1 MAPSRCRNAA
11 RSSAA
16 LARRMYSKLRKLASP
31 QKNSH
36 FLTMDDFNSSD
47 EEYGEP
53 IKPHPKAGK
62 KSIER

>member
-1 MAPSRCRNAA
+1 
-11 RSSAA
+11 
-16 LARRMYSKLRKLASP
+16 MYIKLRKLASQ

-36 FLTMDDFNSSD
+36 FVTMDDFNSSD

-53 IKPHPKAGK
+53 IMPHPKAGK